1 MSIFGTMKTS
11 VSGMN
16 AQANR
21 LGTVGD
27 NIANSSTVGYKRA
40 STAFSSLV
48 LPSTQGSYSS
58 GGVETNVRYSI
69 AEQGGIQYTTSS
81 TDLAIQG
88 EGFFIVSDP
97 NGSPFLT
104 RAGSFQKDPN
114 GFLTNTAG
122 YKLMGYPY
130 GSNPPAAVVNG
141 FNGLE
146 EININDFGLV
156 SSPSTKGSFPANLDK
171 GADVVPAGSRPS
183 DNDPTAATPPT
194 ISYTNKA
201 SLTGYDHAGSKVL
214 YDFYYTKTGTNEWEV
229 SVYRQ
234 DQSTNGGFPYNA
246 TPIADLVKSTATLR
260 FDPNTNKLAAGDY
273 VPEQPGPP
281 VVPAKGSDKAISFT
295 DTLDGAT
302 PPQEITIDL
311 SDMTQFASA
320 FTPGKGIIDGNAP
333 SPISDVE
340 IGGDGLVT
348 AVYQDGGRRPIY
360 QVALATVPA
369 IDKLKPQNGNVYLPT
384 NDSGVVTI
392 GFPESGSFGQ
402 IYSGALESSNVD
414 IAGELTEMIEAQRVY
429 TANSKVFQTGS
440 DLMDVLINLKR

>member
-1 MSIFGTMKTS
+1 MSIFGTMKTA

-40 STAFSSLV
+40 STAFSTLV
-48 LPSTQGSYSS
+48 LPSTQGSYTS
-58 GGVETNVRYSI
+58 GGVQTNVRYSI
-69 AEQGGIQYTTSS
+69 SEQGGIQYTQSP

-88 EGFFIVSDP
+88 EGFFIVSDA
-97 NGSPFLT
+97 NGSPYLT
-104 RAGSFQKDPN
+104 RAGGFQKNPD
-114 GFLTNTAG
+114 GFLENTAG
-122 YKLMGYPY
+122 FKLMGYPY

-156 SSPSTKGSFPANLDK
+156 SSPSTTGAFPANLNK
-171 GADVVPAGSRPS
+171 NSTVVPSGTRPS
-183 DNDPTAATPPT
+183 DNDASSV
-194 ISYTNKA
+194 IGSKS
-201 SLTGYDHAGSKVL
+201 SLTGYDHAGNKVL
-214 YDFYYTKTGTNEWEV
+214 YDFYYTKVDGAPNPDTWEV

-234 DQSTNGGFPYNA
+234 DQATNGGFPYA
-246 TPIADLVKSTATLR
+246 ATATVPTLVQNTVTLT
-260 FDPNTNKLAAGDY
+260 FDPNTNKLDSA
-273 VPEQPGPP
+273 
-281 VVPAKGSDKAISFT
+281 SDTEIVIT
-295 DTLDGAT
+295 DPNDNAT
-302 PPQEITIDL
+302 PAQTITIDL

-320 FTPGKGIIDGNAP
+320 FTPGKGEINGNAP
-333 SPISDVE
+333 SPITDVE
-340 IGGDGLVT
+340 IGGDGIVT
-348 AVYQDGGRRPIY
+348 AVYQDGGRRAIY

-369 IDKLKPQNGNVYLPT
+369 VDRLKPQNGNTYLPT

-392 GFPESGSFGQ
+392 GFPQSGSFGQ
-402 IYSGALESSNVD
+402 IYSSALESSNVD
-414 IAGELTEMIEAQRVY
+414 IAGELTEMIESQRVY

>member
-1 MSIFGTMKTS
+1 MSIFGTMKTA

-27 NIANSSTVGYKRA
+27 NIANSSTVGYKRS
-40 STAFSSLV
+40 STAFSTLV

-97 NGSPFLT
+97 NGTPYLT
-104 RAGSFQKDPN
+104 RAGAFVKDAT
-114 GFLTNTAG
+114 GFLKNTAG
-122 YKLMGYPY
+122 FNLMGYPY
-130 GSNPPAAVVNG
+130 GTNPPAAVVNG

-146 EININDFGLV
+146 EININDFGMV
-156 SSPSTKGSFPANLDK
+156 SSPSSQGSFPANLDK
-171 GADVVPAGSRPS
+171 GATVVPPGTRPS
-183 DNDPTAATPPT
+183 DNVATSV
-194 ISYTNKA
+194 ITNKS
-201 SLTGYDHAGSKVL
+201 SLTAYDHAGAKVL
-214 YDFYYTKTGTNEWEV
+214 YDFYYTKTGVNEWEV
-229 SVYRQ
+229 TVYRQ
-234 DQSTNGGFPYNA
+234 DESTNGGFPYMGSLG
-246 TPIADLVKSTATLR
+246 TPVSAIKSTATLR
-260 FDPNTNKLAAGDY
+260 FDPNTNKLAAGAY
-273 VPEQPGPP
+273 VPGSAGPP
-281 VVPAKGSDKAISFT
+281 VVLPSGSDKEIVIT
-295 DTLDGAT
+295 DPTDGAT
-302 PPQEITIDL
+302 PAQEITIDF
-311 SDMTQFASA
+311 SDMTQFAAA

-333 SPISDVE
+333 SPITDVE

-360 QVALATVPA
+360 QVALATVPS
-369 IDKLKPQNGNVYLPT
+369 IDKLLPQNGNVYLPT

-392 GFPESGSFGQ
+392 GFPQAGAFGQ

-414 IAGELTEMIEAQRVY
+414 IASELTEMIESQRVY

>member
-1 MSIFGTMKTS
+1 MSIFGTMKTA

-27 NIANSSTVGYKRA
+27 NIANSSTVGYKRS
-40 STAFSSLV
+40 STAFSTLV

-97 NGSPFLT
+97 NGTPYLT
-104 RAGSFQKDPN
+104 RAGAFVKDAT
-114 GFLTNTAG
+114 GFLKNTAG
-122 YKLMGYPY
+122 FNLMGYPY
-130 GSNPPAAVVNG
+130 GTNPPAAVVNG

-146 EININDFGLV
+146 EININDFGMV
-156 SSPSTKGSFPANLDK
+156 SSPSTAGSFPANLDK
-171 GADVVPAGSRPS
+171 GAAIVPLANRPGA
-183 DNDPTAATPPT
+183 NAATAV
-194 ISYTNKA
+194 ITNKS
-201 SLTGYDHAGSKVL
+201 SLTAYDHAGAKVL
-214 YDFYYTKTGTNEWEV
+214 YDFYYTKTGAGPDTWEV

-234 DQSTNGGFPYNA
+234 DQSTNGGFPY
-246 TPIADLVKSTATLR
+246 TATAPKVLVQQTVTLE
-260 FDPNTNKLAAGDY
+260 FDPNTNKLKTTA
-273 VPEQPGPP
+273 
-281 VVPAKGSDKAISFT
+281 PASPNSITFVDPN
-295 DTLDGAT
+295 DGAT
-302 PPQEITIDL
+302 PAQSIKIDL
-311 SDMTQFASA
+311 SDMTQFAAA

-333 SPISDVE
+333 SPITDVE

-360 QVALATVPA
+360 QVALATVPS
-369 IDKLKPQNGNVYLPT
+369 IDKLLPQNGNVYLPT

-392 GFPESGSFGQ
+392 GFPQAGAFGQ

-414 IAGELTEMIEAQRVY
+414 IASELTEMIESQRVY

>member
-1 MSIFGTMKTS
+1 MSIFGTMKTA

-27 NIANSSTVGYKRA
+27 NIANSSTVGYKRS
-40 STAFSSLV
+40 STAFSTLV

-97 NGSPFLT
+97 NGTPYLT
-104 RAGSFQKDPN
+104 RAGAFVKDSQ
-114 GFLTNTAG
+114 GYLKNTAG
-122 YKLMGYPY
+122 FNLMGYPY

-146 EININDFGLV
+146 EININDFGMV
-156 SSPSTKGSFPANLDK
+156 SSPSTAGSFPANLDK
-171 GADVVPAGSRPS
+171 GAAIVAAGSLPS
-183 DNDPTAATPPT
+183 DNVAGSV
-194 ISYTNKA
+194 ITNKS
-201 SLTGYDHAGSKVL
+201 SLTAYDHAGAKVL
-214 YDFYYTKTGTNEWEV
+214 YDFYYTKTASNEWEV
-229 SVYRQ
+229 TVYRQ
-234 DQSTNGGFPYNA
+234 DQATNGGFPYIGA
-246 TPIADLVKSTATLR
+246 AGTAASAIKSTATLR
-260 FDPNTNKLAAGDY
+260 FDPNTNKLEAGAY
-273 VPEQPGPP
+273 TPGSAGPP
-281 VVPAKGSDKAISFT
+281 VVLPSGSDKEIVIT
-295 DTLDGAT
+295 DPTDGAT
-302 PPQEITIDL
+302 PAQEITIDF
-311 SDMTQFASA
+311 SDMTQFAAA

-333 SPISDVE
+333 SPITDVE

-360 QVALATVPA
+360 QVALATVPSV
-369 IDKLKPQNGNVYLPT
+369 DKLLPQNGNVYLPT

-392 GFPESGSFGQ
+392 GFPQAGAFGQ

-414 IAGELTEMIEAQRVY
+414 IASELTEMIESQRVY

>member
-1 MSIFGTMKTS
+1 MSIFGTMKTA

-27 NIANSSTVGYKRA
+27 NIANSSTVGYKRS
-40 STAFSSLV
+40 STAFSTLV

-97 NGSPFLT
+97 NGTPYLT
-104 RAGSFQKDPN
+104 RAGAFVKDAT
-114 GFLTNTAG
+114 GFLKNTAG
-122 YKLMGYPY
+122 FNLMGYPY
-130 GSNPPAAVVNG
+130 GTNPPAAVVNG

-146 EININDFGLV
+146 EININDFGMV
-156 SSPSTKGSFPANLDK
+156 SSPSSQGSFPANLDK
-171 GADVVPAGSRPS
+171 GAAIVPAGSLPS
-183 DNDPTAATPPT
+183 DNVAGSV
-194 ISYTNKA
+194 ITNKS
-201 SLTGYDHAGSKVL
+201 SLTAYDHAGAKVL
-214 YDFYYTKTGTNEWEV
+214 YDFYYTKTAANEWEV
-229 SVYRQ
+229 TVYRQ
-234 DQSTNGGFPYNA
+234 DQATNGGFPYIGSLGTA
-246 TPIADLVKSTATLR
+246 ASAITSTVTLR
-260 FDPNTNKLAAGDY
+260 FDPNTNKLAAGPY
-273 VPEQPGPP
+273 NAGPP
-281 VVPAKGSDKAISFT
+281 VTGSDKQLTVT
-295 DTLDGAT
+295 DPTDGAT
-302 PPQEITIDL
+302 PAQTITIDL
-311 SDMTQFASA
+311 SDMTQFAAA

-333 SPISDVE
+333 SPITDVE

-360 QVALATVPA
+360 QVALATVPS
-369 IDKLKPQNGNVYLPT
+369 IDKLLPQNGNVYLPT

-392 GFPESGSFGQ
+392 GFPQAGAFGQ

-414 IAGELTEMIEAQRVY
+414 IASELTEMIESQRVY

>member
-1 MSIFGTMKTS
+1 MSIFGTMKTA

-69 AEQGGIQYTTSS
+69 SEQGGIQYTTSN

-97 NGSPFLT
+97 NGSPYLT
-104 RAGSFQKDPN
+104 RAGSFQKDSN
-114 GFLTNTAG
+114 GYLVNTAG
-122 YKLMGYPY
+122 YQLMGYPY
-130 GSNPPAAVVNG
+130 GPHPPAAVVNG

-146 EININDFGLV
+146 AININDFGLI
-156 SSPSTKGSFPANLDK
+156 SSPSSQGSFPANLNK
-171 GADVVPAGSRPS
+171 EATAVAAGSRPS
-183 DNDPTAATPPT
+183 DNDPTASPLPS
-194 ISYTNKA
+194 ISFTNKS
-201 SLTGYDHAGSKVL
+201 SLTGYDHAGAKVL
-214 YDFYYTKTGTNEWEV
+214 YDFYYTKVGDNTWEV
-229 SVYRQ
+229 TVFRQ
-234 DQSTNGGFPYNA
+234 DQSTDGGFPYEA
-246 TPIADLVKSTATLR
+246 AAGDTLVQQTATLR
-260 FDPNTNKLAAGDY
+260 FDPNTNKL
-273 VPEQPGPP
+273 VPGPLDTSTTP
-281 VVPAKGSDKAISFT
+281 PTGSDKQIVIT
-295 DTLDGAT
+295 DPNDGAT
-302 PPQEITIDL
+302 PAQTITIDL
-311 SDMTQFASA
+311 SEMTQFASA
-320 FTPGKGIIDGNAP
+320 FTPGKGIIDGNSP
-333 SPISDVE
+333 SPITDVQ
-340 IGGDGLVT
+340 IGGDGVVT

-360 QVALATVPA
+360 QLALATVPA
-369 IDKLKPQNGNVYLPT
+369 IDKLQPQNGNVYLPT

-392 GFPESGSFGQ
+392 GFPTSGAFGQ

-414 IAGELTEMIEAQRVY
+414 IANELTEMIESQRVY

>member
-1 MSIFGTMKTS
+1 MSIFGTMKTA

-69 AEQGGIQYTTSS
+69 SEQGGIQYTTSN

-97 NGSPFLT
+97 NGSPYLT
-104 RAGSFQKDPN
+104 RAGSFQKDSN
-114 GFLTNTAG
+114 GYLVNTAG
-122 YKLMGYPY
+122 YQLMGYPY

-146 EININDFGLV
+146 AININDFGLI
-156 SSPSTKGSFPANLDK
+156 SSPSSQGSFPANLNKEATAVTGDTP
-171 GADVVPAGSRPS
+171 G
-183 DNDPTAATPPT
+183 DNLAT
-194 ISYTNKA
+194 SAYTNKS
-201 SLTGYDHAGSKVL
+201 SLTGYDHAGAKVL
-214 YDFYYTKTGTNEWEV
+214 YDFYYTKIDDNTWEV
-229 SVYRQ
+229 TVFRQ
-234 DQSTNGGFPYNA
+234 DQSTNGGFPYVGSDGTPA
-246 TPIADLVKSTATLR
+246 TAIKSTSTLR
-260 FDPNTNKLAAGDY
+260 FDPNTNKLVAGNY
-273 VPEQPGPP
+273 NAGPP
-281 VVPAKGSDKAISFT
+281 PTGSDKQIVIT
-295 DTLDGAT
+295 DPTDGAT
-302 PPQEITIDL
+302 PAQTITIDL
-311 SDMTQFASA
+311 SDMTQFATA
-320 FTPGKGIIDGNAP
+320 FTPGKGIIDGNSP
-333 SPISDVE
+333 SPITDVQ
-340 IGGDGLVT
+340 IGGDGVVT

-360 QVALATVPA
+360 QLALATVPA
-369 IDKLKPQNGNVYLPT
+369 IDKLQPQNGNVYLPT

-392 GFPESGSFGQ
+392 GFPTSGAFGQ

-414 IAGELTEMIEAQRVY
+414 IANELTEMIESQRVY

>member
-1 MSIFGTMKTS
+1 MSIFGTMKTA

-27 NIANSSTVGYKRA
+27 NIANSSTVGYKRS
-40 STAFSSLV
+40 STAFSTLV

-69 AEQGGIQYTTSS
+69 ADQGGIQYTTSS

-97 NGSPFLT
+97 NGTPYLT
-104 RAGSFQKDPN
+104 RAGAFVKDAT
-114 GFLTNTAG
+114 GFLKNTAG
-122 YKLMGYPY
+122 FNLMGYPY

-146 EININDFGLV
+146 EININDFGMV
-156 SSPSTKGSFPANLDK
+156 SSPSSTGSFPANLDK
-171 GADVVPAGSRPS
+171 GAAVVPAGTRPS
-183 DNDPTAATPPT
+183 DNVAGSV
-194 ISYTNKA
+194 ITNKS
-201 SLTGYDHAGSKVL
+201 SLTAYDHAGSKVL
-214 YDFYYTKTGTNEWEV
+214 YDFYYTKTGISPDTWEV

-234 DQSTNGGFPYNA
+234 DQSTNGGFPYVGVPAAN
-246 TPIADLVKSTATLR
+246 LVKQTANLV
-260 FDPNTNKLAAGDY
+260 FDPNTNKLQAGTYAAG
-273 VPEQPGPP
+273 PP
-281 VVPAKGSDKAISFT
+281 ATGSDKSIKFT
-295 DTLDGAT
+295 DKTDGAT
-302 PPQEITIDL
+302 PSQQITIDL
-311 SDMTQFASA
+311 SDMTQFAAA

-333 SPISDVE
+333 SPITDVE

-360 QVALATVPA
+360 QVALATVPS
-369 IDKLKPQNGNVYLPT
+369 IDKLLPQNGNVFLPT

-392 GFPESGSFGQ
+392 GFPQSGAFGQ
-402 IYSGALESSNVD
+402 VYSGALESSNVD
-414 IAGELTEMIEAQRVY
+414 IASELTEMIESQRVY

>member
-1 MSIFGTMKTS
+1 MSIFGTMKTA

-27 NIANSSTVGYKRA
+27 NIANSSTVGYKRS
-40 STAFSSLV
+40 STAFSTLV

-97 NGSPFLT
+97 NGTPYLT
-104 RAGSFQKDPN
+104 RAGAFVKDAT
-114 GFLTNTAG
+114 GFLKNTAG
-122 YKLMGYPY
+122 FNLMGYPY
-130 GSNPPAAVVNG
+130 GTNPPAAVVNG

-146 EININDFGLV
+146 EININDFGMV
-156 SSPSTKGSFPANLDK
+156 SSPSTAGSFPANLDK
-171 GADVVPAGSRPS
+171 GAAVVPAANRPGA
-183 DNDPTAATPPT
+183 NAATAV
-194 ISYTNKA
+194 ITNKS
-201 SLTGYDHAGSKVL
+201 SLTAYDHAGAKVL
-214 YDFYYTKTGTNEWEV
+214 YDFYYTKASASPDTWEV

-234 DQSTNGGFPYNA
+234 DQATNGGFPY
-246 TPIADLVKSTATLR
+246 TATAPKVLVQQTVTLA
-260 FDPNTNKLAAGDY
+260 FDPNTNKLTAAS
-273 VPEQPGPP
+273 P
-281 VVPAKGSDKAISFT
+281 KAITFT
-295 DTLDGAT
+295 DPNDGAT
-302 PPQEITIDL
+302 PAQSIKIDL
-311 SDMTQFASA
+311 SDMTQFATA

-333 SPISDVE
+333 SPITDVE

-360 QVALATVPA
+360 QVALATVPS
-369 IDKLKPQNGNVYLPT
+369 IDKLLPQNGNVYLPT

-392 GFPESGSFGQ
+392 GFPQAGAFGQ

-414 IAGELTEMIEAQRVY
+414 IASELTEMIESQRVY

>member
-1 MSIFGTMKTS
+1 MSIFGTMKTA

-48 LPSTQGSYSS
+48 LPSTEGSYSS
-58 GGVETNVRYSI
+58 GGVETSVRYSI
-69 AEQGGIQYTTSS
+69 SEQGGIQYTTSS

-97 NGSPFLT
+97 NGSPYLT

-114 GFLTNTAG
+114 GYLVNTAG
-122 YKLMGYPY
+122 YQLMGYPY

-146 EININDFGLV
+146 PININDFGMV
-156 SSPSTKGSFPANLDK
+156 ASPSTHGSFPANLDK
-171 GADVVPAGSRPS
+171 EAEAVTGDTPAD
-183 DNDPTAATPPT
+183 NTAN
-194 ISYTNKA
+194 SKYTNKT
-201 SLTGYDHAGSKVL
+201 SLTAYDHAGAKVL
-214 YDFYYTKTGTNEWEV
+214 YDFYYTKTGENTWEV
-229 SVYRQ
+229 TVYRQ
-234 DQSTNGGFPYNA
+234 DQSTNGGFPYKGPA
-246 TPIADLVKSTATLR
+246 GGVDADADGVPDPIKATATLR
-260 FDPNTNKLAAGDY
+260 FDPNTNKLVAGNY
-273 VPEQPGPP
+273 VPGPP
-281 VVPAKGSDKAISFT
+281 ATGSDKQIAIT
-295 DTLDGAT
+295 DPTDGAT
-302 PPQEITIDL
+302 PAQEITIDL
-311 SDMTQFASA
+311 SEMTQFASE
-320 FTPGKGIIDGNAP
+320 FSPGRGDVDGNAP

-340 IGGDGLVT
+340 ISGDGLVT

-360 QVALATVPA
+360 QVALATVPS
-369 IDKLKPQNGNVYLPT
+369 IDRLQPQNGNVYLPT
-384 NDSGVVTI
+384 TDSGVVTI
-392 GFPESGSFGQ
+392 GFPQTGTFGE

-414 IAGELTEMIEAQRVY
+414 IASELTEMIESQRVY

>member
-1 MSIFGTMKTS
+1 MSIFGTMKTA

-27 NIANSSTVGYKRA
+27 NIANSSTVGYKRS
-40 STAFSSLV
+40 STAFSTLV

-97 NGSPFLT
+97 NGTPYLT
-104 RAGSFQKDPN
+104 RAGAFVKDAT
-114 GFLTNTAG
+114 GYLKNTAG
-122 YKLMGYPY
+122 FNLMGYPY

-156 SSPSTKGSFPANLDK
+156 SSPSSAGSFPANLNKD
-171 GADVVPAGSRPS
+171 AAVVPAANRPGA
-183 DNDPTAATPPT
+183 NAATAV
-194 ISYTNKA
+194 ITNKS
-201 SLTGYDHAGSKVL
+201 SLTAYDHAGAKVL
-214 YDFYYTKTGTNEWEV
+214 YDFYYTKATASPDTWEV

-234 DQSTNGGFPYNA
+234 DQSTNGGFPY
-246 TPIADLVKSTATLR
+246 TATAPKVLVQQTVTLA
-260 FDPNTNKLAAGDY
+260 FDPNTNKLTTAS
-273 VPEQPGPP
+273 P
-281 VVPAKGSDKAISFT
+281 KAITFT
-295 DTLDGAT
+295 DPNDGAT
-302 PPQEITIDL
+302 PAQSIKIDL

-333 SPISDVE
+333 SPITDVE
-340 IGGDGLVT
+340 IGGDGVVT

-360 QVALATVPA
+360 QVALATVPS
-369 IDKLKPQNGNVYLPT
+369 IDKLLPQNGNVYLPT

-392 GFPESGSFGQ
+392 GFPQTGAFGQ

-414 IAGELTEMIEAQRVY
+414 IASELTEMIESQRVY

>member
-1 MSIFGTMKTS
+1 MSIFGTMKTA

-69 AEQGGIQYTTSS
+69 SEQGGIQYTTSN

-88 EGFFIVSDP
+88 EGFFIVSDQ
-97 NGSPFLT
+97 NGSPYLT
-104 RAGSFQKDPN
+104 RAGAFQKDAN
-114 GFLTNTAG
+114 GYLVNTAG
-122 YKLMGYPY
+122 YQLMGYPY

-146 EININDFGLV
+146 AVNINDFGLV
-156 SSPSTKGSFPANLDK
+156 SSPSRQGSFPANLDK
-171 GADVVPAGSRPS
+171 RTATVPAGTRPS
-183 DNDPTAATPPT
+183 DNDANSV
-194 ISYTNKA
+194 IGNKS
-201 SLTGYDHAGSKVL
+201 SLTAYDHAGAKVL
-214 YDFYYTKTGTNEWEV
+214 YDFYYTKTGTSPDAWEV
-229 SVYRQ
+229 TVYRQ
-234 DQSTNGGFPYNA
+234 DESTNGGFPYLGSDGTAA
-246 TPIADLVKSTATLR
+246 TAITNTVTLT
-260 FDPNTNKLAAGDY
+260 FDPNTNKLAAGSPTEI
-273 VPEQPGPP
+273 V
-281 VVPAKGSDKAISFT
+281 IT
-295 DTLDGAT
+295 DGTDGAI
-302 PPQEITIDL
+302 PAQAITIDL
-311 SDMTQFASA
+311 SDMTQFASN

-333 SPISDVE
+333 SPITDVE

-360 QVALATVPA
+360 QIALATVPA
-369 IDKLKPQNGNVYLPT
+369 IDKMLPQNGNVYLPT

-392 GFPESGSFGQ
+392 GFPQSGVFGQ
-402 IYSGALESSNVD
+402 VYSGALESSNVD
-414 IAGELTEMIEAQRVY
+414 IAGELTEMIESQRVY

>member
-48 LPSTQGSYSS
+48 LPSGQGSYNS

-69 AEQGGIQYTTSS
+69 SEQGGIQYTTSS

-104 RAGSFQKDPN
+104 RAGSFQKDSD
-114 GFLTNTAG
+114 GFLKNTAG

-156 SSPSTKGSFPANLDK
+156 SSPSSKGSFPANLDK
-171 GADVVPAGSRPS
+171 EADIVPAANRPS
-183 DNDPTAATPPT
+183 ANAATGT
-194 ISYTNKA
+194 VVTNKA
-201 SLTGYDHAGSKVL
+201 SLTGYDHAGGKVL

-234 DQSTNGGFPYNA
+234 DQSTDGGFPYTA
-246 TPIADLVKSTATLR
+246 TAPASLVKTTAVLR
-260 FDPNTNKLAAGDY
+260 FDPNTNKLLTAPY
-273 VPEQPGPP
+273 VAGPP
-281 VVPAKGSDKAISFT
+281 STGSMKDLTITDPNDGAVPAQTIK
-295 DTLDGAT
+295 
-302 PPQEITIDL
+302 IDL
-311 SDMTQFASA
+311 SEMTQFASD

-340 IGGDGLVT
+340 IGGDGVVT

-369 IDKLKPQNGNVYLPT
+369 IDLLKPQNGNVYVPT

-392 GFPESGSFGQ
+392 GFPQSGSFGQ

>member
-1 MSIFGTMKTS
+1 MSIFGTMKTA

-27 NIANSSTVGYKRA
+27 NIANSSTVGYKRS

-97 NGSPFLT
+97 NGTPYLT
-104 RAGSFQKDPN
+104 RAGAFVKDAT
-114 GFLTNTAG
+114 GFLKNTAG
-122 YKLMGYPY
+122 FNLMGYPY

-156 SSPSTKGSFPANLDK
+156 SSPSTTGSFPANLNK
-171 GADVVPAGSRPS
+171 GAAVVPAGSRPS
-183 DNDPTAATPPT
+183 DNVAGSV
-194 ISYTNKA
+194 ITNKS
-201 SLTGYDHAGSKVL
+201 SLTAYDHAGAKVL
-214 YDFYYTKTGTNEWEV
+214 YDFYYTKTGTGPDTWEV
-229 SVYRQ
+229 TVYRQ
-234 DQSTNGGFPYNA
+234 DQSTNGGFPYTA
-246 TPIADLVKSTATLR
+246 TPASNLVQQKANLV
-260 FDPNTNKLAAGDY
+260 FDPNTNKLQAGNY
-273 VPEQPGPP
+273 VPGSAGPP
-281 VVPAKGSDKAISFT
+281 VVPPTGSDKSITFT
-295 DTLDGAT
+295 DPNDGAT
-302 PPQEITIDL
+302 PAQAIKIDL

-333 SPISDVE
+333 SPITDVE
-340 IGGDGLVT
+340 IGGDGVVT

-360 QVALATVPA
+360 QVALATVPS
-369 IDKLKPQNGNVYLPT
+369 IDKLLPQNGNVFLPT

-392 GFPESGSFGQ
+392 GFPQTGAFGQ

-414 IAGELTEMIEAQRVY
+414 IASELTEMIESQRVY

>member
-156 SSPSTKGSFPANLDK
+156 SSPSTQGSFPANLDK
-171 GADVVPAGSRPS
+171 SATAVPAGNRPS
-183 DNDPTAATPPT
+183 DNDPAASPLPS

-214 YDFYYTKTGTNEWEV
+214 YDFYYTKIDNNTWEV
-229 SVYRQ
+229 SVFRQ
-234 DQSTNGGFPYNA
+234 DQSTDGGFPYEA
-246 TPIADLVKSTATLR
+246 AAGDTLVQTKATLR
-260 FDPNTNKLAAGDY
+260 FDPNTNKLAAGALNTTTT
-273 VPEQPGPP
+273 PP
-281 VVPAKGSDKAISFT
+281 TGSDKSLVIT
-295 DTLDGAT
+295 DPNDGAT
-302 PPQEITIDL
+302 PAQEITIDL
-311 SDMTQFASA
+311 SEMTQFSSA

>member
-1 MSIFGTMKTS
+1 MSIFGTMKTA

-27 NIANSSTVGYKRA
+27 NIANSSTVGYKRS
-40 STAFSSLV
+40 STAFSTLV

-69 AEQGGIQYTTSS
+69 ADQGGIQYTTSS

-97 NGSPFLT
+97 NGTPYLT
-104 RAGSFQKDPN
+104 RAGAFVKDAT
-114 GFLTNTAG
+114 GFLKNTAG
-122 YKLMGYPY
+122 FNLMGYPY
-130 GSNPPAAVVNG
+130 GTNPPAAVVNG

-146 EININDFGLV
+146 EININDFGMV
-156 SSPSTKGSFPANLDK
+156 SSPSTAGSFPANLDK
-171 GADVVPAGSRPS
+171 GAAVVPGPNRPGA
-183 DNDPTAATPPT
+183 NAATAV
-194 ISYTNKA
+194 ITNKS
-201 SLTGYDHAGSKVL
+201 SLTAYDHAGAKVL
-214 YDFYYTKTGTNEWEV
+214 YDFYYTKATVSPDTWEV

-234 DQSTNGGFPYNA
+234 DQSTNGGFPY
-246 TPIADLVKSTATLR
+246 TATAPKVLVQQTVTLA
-260 FDPNTNKLAAGDY
+260 FDPNTNKLTAAS
-273 VPEQPGPP
+273 P
-281 VVPAKGSDKAISFT
+281 KAITFV
-295 DTLDGAT
+295 DPNDGAT
-302 PPQEITIDL
+302 PAQSIAIDL
-311 SDMTQFASA
+311 SDMTQFATA

-333 SPISDVE
+333 SPITDVE

-360 QVALATVPA
+360 QVALATVPS
-369 IDKLKPQNGNVYLPT
+369 IDNLLPQNGNVYLPT

-392 GFPESGSFGQ
+392 GFPQAGAFGQ

-414 IAGELTEMIEAQRVY
+414 IASELTEMIESQRVY

>member
-1 MSIFGTMKTS
+1 MSIFGTMKTA

-27 NIANSSTVGYKRA
+27 NIANSSTVGYKRS
-40 STAFSSLV
+40 STAFSTLV

-69 AEQGGIQYTTSS
+69 ADQGGIQYTTSS

-97 NGSPFLT
+97 NGTPYLT
-104 RAGSFQKDPN
+104 RAGAFVKDAT
-114 GFLTNTAG
+114 GFLKNTAG
-122 YKLMGYPY
+122 FNLMGYPY
-130 GSNPPAAVVNG
+130 GTNPPAAVVNG

-146 EININDFGLV
+146 EININDFGMV
-156 SSPSTKGSFPANLDK
+156 SSPSTAGSFPANLDK
-171 GADVVPAGSRPS
+171 GAAIVPAGSKPS
-183 DNDPTAATPPT
+183 DNVAGSV
-194 ISYTNKA
+194 ITNKS
-201 SLTGYDHAGSKVL
+201 SLTAYDHAGAKVL
-214 YDFYYTKTGTNEWEV
+214 YDFYYTKTANNQWEV
-229 SVYRQ
+229 TVYRQ
-234 DQSTNGGFPYNA
+234 DQSTNGGFPYVGVPAAN
-246 TPIADLVKSTATLR
+246 LVKQTANLV
-260 FDPNTNKLAAGDY
+260 FDPNTNKLQAGNY
-273 VPEQPGPP
+273 VPGSAGPP
-281 VVPAKGSDKAISFT
+281 VVLPTGSDKSITFT
-295 DTLDGAT
+295 DLTDGAT
-302 PPQEITIDL
+302 PAQSIAIDL
-311 SDMTQFASA
+311 SDMTQFATA

-333 SPISDVE
+333 SPITDVE

-360 QVALATVPA
+360 QVALATVPS
-369 IDKLKPQNGNVYLPT
+369 IDNLLPQNGNVYLPT

-392 GFPESGSFGQ
+392 GFPQAGAFGQ

-414 IAGELTEMIEAQRVY
+414 IASELTEMIESQRVY

>member
-1 MSIFGTMKTS
+1 MSIFGTMKTA

-27 NIANSSTVGYKRA
+27 NIANSSTVGYKRS

-97 NGSPFLT
+97 NGTPYLT
-104 RAGSFQKDPN
+104 RAGAFVKDAT
-114 GFLTNTAG
+114 GFLKNTAG
-122 YKLMGYPY
+122 FNLMGYPY

-156 SSPSTKGSFPANLDK
+156 SSPSTTGSFPANLNKD
-171 GADVVPAGSRPS
+171 AAVVPAANRPGA
-183 DNDPTAATPPT
+183 NAATAVV
-194 ISYTNKA
+194 TNKS
-201 SLTGYDHAGSKVL
+201 SLTAYDHAGAKVL
-214 YDFYYTKTGTNEWEV
+214 YDFYYTKASASPDTWEV

-234 DQSTNGGFPYNA
+234 DQSTNGGFPY
-246 TPIADLVKSTATLR
+246 TATAPKVLVQQTVTLT
-260 FDPNTNKLAAGDY
+260 FDPNTNKLTTASPKSITFND
-273 VPEQPGPP
+273 PN
-281 VVPAKGSDKAISFT
+281 
-295 DTLDGAT
+295 DGAT
-302 PPQEITIDL
+302 PAQAIKIDL

-333 SPISDVE
+333 SPITDVE
-340 IGGDGLVT
+340 IGGDGVVT

-360 QVALATVPA
+360 QVALATVPS
-369 IDKLKPQNGNVYLPT
+369 IDKLLPQNGNVFLPT

-392 GFPESGSFGQ
+392 GFPQSGAFGQ

-414 IAGELTEMIEAQRVY
+414 IASELTEMIESQRVY

>member
-1 MSIFGTMKTS
+1 MSIFGTMKTA

-27 NIANSSTVGYKRA
+27 NIANSSTVGYKRS
-40 STAFSSLV
+40 STAFSTLV

-97 NGSPFLT
+97 NGTPYLT
-104 RAGSFQKDPN
+104 RAGAFVKDAT
-114 GFLTNTAG
+114 GFLKNTAG
-122 YKLMGYPY
+122 FNLMGYPY
-130 GSNPPAAVVNG
+130 GTNPPAAVVNG

-146 EININDFGLV
+146 EININDFGMV
-156 SSPSTKGSFPANLDK
+156 SSPSTAGSFPANLDK
-171 GADVVPAGSRPS
+171 GAAIVPLANRPGA
-183 DNDPTAATPPT
+183 NAATAV
-194 ISYTNKA
+194 ITNKS
-201 SLTGYDHAGSKVL
+201 SLTAYDHAGAKVL
-214 YDFYYTKTGTNEWEV
+214 YDFYYTKTGAGPDTWEV

-234 DQSTNGGFPYNA
+234 DQSTNGGFPY
-246 TPIADLVKSTATLR
+246 TATAPKVLVQQTVTLE
-260 FDPNTNKLAAGDY
+260 FDPNTNKLKTTA
-273 VPEQPGPP
+273 
-281 VVPAKGSDKAISFT
+281 PASPNSITFVDPN
-295 DTLDGAT
+295 DGAT
-302 PPQEITIDL
+302 PAQSIKIDL
-311 SDMTQFASA
+311 SDMTQFAAA

-333 SPISDVE
+333 SPITDVE

-360 QVALATVPA
+360 QVALATVPS
-369 IDKLKPQNGNVYLPT
+369 IDKLLPQNGNAYLPT

-392 GFPESGSFGQ
+392 GFPQAGAFGQ

-414 IAGELTEMIEAQRVY
+414 IASELTEMIESQRVY

>member
-1 MSIFGTMKTS
+1 MSIFGTMKTA

-27 NIANSSTVGYKRA
+27 NIANSSTAGYKRA

-69 AEQGGIQYTTSS
+69 AEQGGIQYTTSN

-88 EGFFIVSDP
+88 EGFFIVSDQ
-97 NGSPFLT
+97 NGSPYLT
-104 RAGSFQKDPN
+104 RAGAFQKDAN
-114 GFLTNTAG
+114 GYLVNTAG
-122 YKLMGYPY
+122 YQLMGYPY

-146 EININDFGLV
+146 AININDFGLV
-156 SSPSTKGSFPANLDK
+156 SSPSSQGSFPANLDK
-171 GADVVPAGSRPS
+171 EAAIVPAGTRPS
-183 DNDPTAATPPT
+183 DNVATSV
-194 ISYTNKA
+194 ITNKS
-201 SLTGYDHAGSKVL
+201 SLTAYDHAGAKVL
-214 YDFYYTKTGTNEWEV
+214 YDFYYTKTANNEWEV
-229 SVYRQ
+229 MVYRQ
-234 DQSTNGGFPYNA
+234 DQSTNGGFPYTVTA
-246 TPIADLVKSTATLR
+246 PEVLVQQKAILR
-260 FDPNTNKLAAGDY
+260 FDPNTNKLLAAPY
-273 VPEQPGPP
+273 VVGPP
-281 VVPAKGSDKAISFT
+281 STGSMKEIVIT
-295 DTLDGAT
+295 DPNDGAT
-302 PPQEITIDL
+302 PAQTITIDL
-311 SDMTQFASA
+311 SDMTQFASD

-333 SPISDVE
+333 SPITDVE

-369 IDKLKPQNGNVYLPT
+369 IDKMLPQNGNVYLPT

-392 GFPESGSFGQ
+392 GFPQSGSFGQ
-402 IYSGALESSNVD
+402 VYSGALESSNVD
-414 IAGELTEMIEAQRVY
+414 IASELTEMIESQRVY

>member
-97 NGSPFLT
+97 NGSPYLT

-171 GADVVPAGSRPS
+171 GADIVPAANRPS
-183 DNDPTAATPPT
+183 ANATT
-194 ISYTNKA
+194 GTVVTNKA
-201 SLTGYDHAGSKVL
+201 SLTGYDHAGSKIL
-214 YDFYYTKTGTNEWEV
+214 YDFYYTKTGTNQWEV
-229 SVYRQ
+229 TVYRQ
-234 DQSTNGGFPYNA
+234 DQSTNGGFPYTAVPA
-246 TPIADLVKSTATLR
+246 TDLVKSTAILQ
-260 FDPNTNKLAAGDY
+260 FDPNTNKLQAGNLDTS
-273 VPEQPGPP
+273 VTPP
-281 VVPAKGSDKAISFT
+281 TGSDKAITFT
-295 DTLDGAT
+295 DVLDGAT
-302 PPQEITIDL
+302 PPQQITIDL
-311 SDMTQFASA
+311 SDMTQFSSA

-392 GFPESGSFGQ
+392 GFPEAGSFGQ

>member
-1 MSIFGTMKTS
+1 MSIFGTMKTA

-27 NIANSSTVGYKRA
+27 NIANSSTVGYKRS
-40 STAFSSLV
+40 STAFSTLV

-97 NGSPFLT
+97 NGTPYLT
-104 RAGSFQKDPN
+104 RAGAFVKDAT
-114 GFLTNTAG
+114 GFLKNTAG
-122 YKLMGYPY
+122 FNLMGYPY
-130 GSNPPAAVVNG
+130 GTNPPAAVVNG

-146 EININDFGLV
+146 EININDFGMV
-156 SSPSTKGSFPANLDK
+156 SSPSTAGSFPANLDK
-171 GADVVPAGSRPS
+171 GAAIVPGGSLPS
-183 DNDPTAATPPT
+183 DNVAGSV
-194 ISYTNKA
+194 ITNKS
-201 SLTGYDHAGSKVL
+201 SLTAYDHAGAKVL
-214 YDFYYTKTGTNEWEV
+214 YDFYYTKTGTNTWEV
-229 SVYRQ
+229 AVYRQ
-234 DQSTNGGFPYNA
+234 DQATNGGFPYA
-246 TPIADLVKSTATLR
+246 VTAPDVLVQQKVDLV
-260 FDPNTNKLAAGDY
+260 FDPNTNKLTTASPKSITFVD
-273 VPEQPGPP
+273 PN
-281 VVPAKGSDKAISFT
+281 
-295 DTLDGAT
+295 DGAT
-302 PPQEITIDL
+302 PAQSIEIDL
-311 SDMTQFASA
+311 SDMTQFAAA

-333 SPISDVE
+333 SPITDVE
-340 IGGDGLVT
+340 IGGDGVVT

-360 QVALATVPA
+360 QVALATVPS
-369 IDKLKPQNGNVYLPT
+369 IDKLLPQNGNVYLPT

-392 GFPESGSFGQ
+392 GFPQAGAFGQ

-414 IAGELTEMIEAQRVY
+414 IASELTEMIESQRVY

>member
-1 MSIFGTMKTS
+1 MSIFGTMKTA

-27 NIANSSTVGYKRA
+27 NIANSSTVGYKRS

-97 NGSPFLT
+97 NGTPYLT
-104 RAGSFQKDPN
+104 RAGAFVKDAT
-114 GFLTNTAG
+114 GFLKNTAG
-122 YKLMGYPY
+122 FNLMGYPY

-156 SSPSTKGSFPANLDK
+156 SSPSSTGSFPANLNK
-171 GADVVPAGSRPS
+171 GAAVVPAGSRPS
-183 DNDPTAATPPT
+183 DNVAG
-194 ISYTNKA
+194 SVVTNKS
-201 SLTGYDHAGSKVL
+201 SLTAYDHAGAKVL
-214 YDFYYTKTGTNEWEV
+214 YDFYYTKTGTGPDTWEV
-229 SVYRQ
+229 TVYRQ
-234 DQSTNGGFPYNA
+234 DQSTNGGFPYTA
-246 TPIADLVKSTATLR
+246 TPAANLVKQTANLV
-260 FDPNTNKLAAGDY
+260 FDPNTNKLQAGTYAAG
-273 VPEQPGPP
+273 PP
-281 VVPAKGSDKAISFT
+281 PTGSDKAITFT
-295 DTLDGAT
+295 DPNDGAT
-302 PPQEITIDL
+302 PAQSIKIDL

-333 SPISDVE
+333 SPITDVE
-340 IGGDGLVT
+340 IGGDGVVT

-360 QVALATVPA
+360 QVALATVPS
-369 IDKLKPQNGNVYLPT
+369 IDKLLPQNGNVFLPT

-392 GFPESGSFGQ
+392 GFPQTGAFGQ

-414 IAGELTEMIEAQRVY
+414 IASELTEMIESQRVY

>member
-1 MSIFGTMKTS
+1 MSIFGTMKTA

-58 GGVETNVRYSI
+58 GGVDTNVRYSI

-97 NGSPFLT
+97 TGSPYLT
-104 RAGSFQKDPN
+104 RAGAFQKDSD
-114 GFLTNTAG
+114 GYLVNTAG
-122 YKLMGYPY
+122 YQLMGYPY

-146 EININDFGLV
+146 PVNINDFGLV
-156 SSPSTKGSFPANLDK
+156 SSPSSQGSFPANLDK
-171 GADVVPAGSRPS
+171 RTDPVTIAANLPGANNA
-183 DNDPTAATPPT
+183 TAV
-194 ISYTNKA
+194 IGNKS
-201 SLTGYDHAGSKVL
+201 SLTAYDHAGGKVL
-214 YDFYYTKTGTNEWEV
+214 YDFYYTKTGTNTWEV
-229 SVYRQ
+229 AVYRQ
-234 DQSTNGGFPYNA
+234 DQSTNGGFPYVA
-246 TPIADLVKSTATLR
+246 TADAPTLVQQKVTLT
-260 FDPNTNKLAAGDY
+260 FDPNTNKLKTTA
-273 VPEQPGPP
+273 
-281 VVPAKGSDKAISFT
+281 PASANSITIT
-295 DTLDGAT
+295 DQNDGAT
-302 PPQEITIDL
+302 PAQTITIDM
-311 SDMTQFASA
+311 SDMTQFSSD

-333 SPISDVE
+333 SPITDVE

-384 NDSGVVTI
+384 TDSGVVTI
-392 GFPESGSFGQ
+392 GFPQAGSFGQ

-414 IAGELTEMIEAQRVY
+414 IAGELTEMIESQRVY

>member
-69 AEQGGIQYTTSS
+69 SEQGGIQYTTSS

-104 RAGSFQKDPN
+104 RAGSFQKDAN
-114 GFLTNTAG
+114 GYLQNTAG

-156 SSPSTKGSFPANLDK
+156 SSPSSQGSFPANLDK
-171 GADVVPAGSRPS
+171 RS
-183 DNDPTAATPPT
+183 DIVGPTAVPPT
-194 ISYTNKA
+194 VTPGANTAASVVGNKS
-201 SLTGYDHAGSKVL
+201 SLTGYDHAGNKVL
-214 YDFYYTKTGTNEWEV
+214 YDFYYTKTGNNEWEV
-229 SVYRQ
+229 AVYRQ
-234 DQSTNGGFPYNA
+234 DQATNGGFPY
-246 TPIADLVKSTATLR
+246 TATAPASLVQAKAVLR
-260 FDPNTNKLAAGDY
+260 FDPNTNKLVTAPY
-273 VPEQPGPP
+273 VAGPP
-281 VVPAKGSDKAISFT
+281 STGSMKEITIT
-295 DTLDGAT
+295 DGNDGAT
-302 PPQEITIDL
+302 PAQQIKIDM
-311 SDMTQFASA
+311 SDMTQFASD

-333 SPISDVE
+333 SPITDVE

-369 IDKLKPQNGNVYLPT
+369 VDKLKPQNGNTYLPT

-392 GFPESGSFGQ
+392 GFPESGAFGQ

>member
-1 MSIFGTMKTS
+1 MSIFGTMKTA

-27 NIANSSTVGYKRA
+27 NIANSSTVGYKRS
-40 STAFSSLV
+40 STAFSTLV

-97 NGSPFLT
+97 NGTPYLT
-104 RAGSFQKDPN
+104 RAGAFVKDAT
-114 GFLTNTAG
+114 GYLKNTAG
-122 YKLMGYPY
+122 FNLMGYPY

-146 EININDFGLV
+146 EININDFGMV
-156 SSPSTKGSFPANLDK
+156 SSPSTAGSFPANLDK
-171 GADVVPAGSRPS
+171 GAAVVAAGSRPS
-183 DNDPTAATPPT
+183 DNVAGSV
-194 ISYTNKA
+194 ITNKS
-201 SLTGYDHAGSKVL
+201 SLTAYDHAGSKVL
-214 YDFYYTKTGTNEWEV
+214 YDFYYTKTGAGPDTWEV
-229 SVYRQ
+229 TVYRQ
-234 DQSTNGGFPYNA
+234 DQSTNGGFPYTA
-246 TPIADLVKSTATLR
+246 TPAANLVKQTANLV
-260 FDPNTNKLAAGDY
+260 FDPNTNKLQAGNY
-273 VPEQPGPP
+273 VAGPP
-281 VVPAKGSDKAISFT
+281 PTGSDKAITFT
-295 DTLDGAT
+295 DKTDGAT
-302 PPQEITIDL
+302 PSQQIKIDL
-311 SDMTQFASA
+311 SDMTQFAAA

-333 SPISDVE
+333 SPITDVE

-360 QVALATVPA
+360 QIALATVPSV
-369 IDKLKPQNGNVYLPT
+369 DKLLPQNGNVYLPT

-392 GFPESGSFGQ
+392 GFPQAGAFGQ

-414 IAGELTEMIEAQRVY
+414 IASELTEMIESQRVY